1 MFKTIKSRLIGT
13 SVVIVVF
20 AIAVATLVSYQLAKS
35 FILDDINVSLG
46 ETAQSQSSRIALW
59 VKSQKDIVVS
69 LTPAAKLADPIS
81 ALQQ

>member
-46 ETAQSQSSRIALW
+46 ETGRCPDRSCRFES
-59 VKSQKDIVVS
+59 VVMNIMLPS
-69 LTPAAKLADPIS
+69 
-81 ALQQ
+81 